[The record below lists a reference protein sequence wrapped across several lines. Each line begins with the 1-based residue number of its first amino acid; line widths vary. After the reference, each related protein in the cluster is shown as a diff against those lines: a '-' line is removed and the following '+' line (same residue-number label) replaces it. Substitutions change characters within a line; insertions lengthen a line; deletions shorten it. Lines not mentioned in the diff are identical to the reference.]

1 MTGTFFL
8 LSLAFEG
15 FHLLRSTYRVGSVR
29 MGTVVT
35 LKAPGSIRSTAVSG
49 CMVSEKLPKTDVP
62 KLKKGKKYFSKT
74 MPEKIIS

>member
-1 MTGTFFL
+1 
-8 LSLAFEG
+8 
-15 FHLLRSTYRVGSVR
+15 